1 MPSIRI
7 ELDMFVGL
15 YRDNDY
21 VLGPTQEGLRPAIRR
36 VLTIKRIG
44 LGILKTD
51 PQSETILGFESD

>member
-1 MPSIRI
+1 MV
-7 ELDMFVGL
+7 VGL

-36 VLTIKRIG
+36 VLTINERIG